1 MVTAVWGISKK
12 DTLEDGA
19 QKIPTEQMTSHVQN
33 FGEDAMFVESNGS
46 TQVIGWC
53 EQINDGTV

>member
-1 MVTAVWGISKK
+1 
-12 DTLEDGA
+12 
-19 QKIPTEQMTSHVQN
+19 MTSHVQN